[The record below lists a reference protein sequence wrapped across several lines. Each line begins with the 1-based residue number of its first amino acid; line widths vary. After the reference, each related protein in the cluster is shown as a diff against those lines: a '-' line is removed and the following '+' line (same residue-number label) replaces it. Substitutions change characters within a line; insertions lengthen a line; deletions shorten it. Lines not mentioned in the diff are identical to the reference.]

1 LLRQATQLASAA
13 PMRLQPIKRRYHCAY
28 AANHVEGAVH
38 MTDFRGIF
46 PYLVSPVDEAT
57 GRVRERVLRDLV
69 EHLIQCGVHG
79 LSPLGSTGEFAY
91 LSFEQRQEIV
101 RIVVDAAGGRVPV
114 LAGVAA
120 FSTGDAIRQAEAHAR
135 LGADGLI
142 LILQQMF
149 PVPPRG
155 IERYFG
161 AVAEALP
168 RVSMTLYTNPGLLG
182 GDIPMD
188 VLDTL
193 SHFPNIEYVKDASGN
208 TGRILT
214 MLNRMGARIRV
225 FSASAHIPL
234 LVLKLGGVGWMAGP
248 GCVMPRECVRLY
260 DLACAG
266 KWDEAMA
273 EQRRQWAINEVF
285 AKYALAAC
293 IKTALQL
300 QGFAVGDAISPQE
313 ALKPEA
319 VDDIR
324 RALAQL

>member
-1 LLRQATQLASAA
+1 
-13 PMRLQPIKRRYHCAY
+13 
-28 AANHVEGAVH
+28 

-46 PYLVSPVDEAT
+46 PYLVSPIDEST
-57 GRVRERVLRDLV
+57 GRVRERVLRELV
-69 EHLIQCGVHG
+69 EHLIRCGVHG
-79 LSPLGSTGEFAY
+79 LAPLGSTGEFAY
-91 LSFEQRQEIV
+91 LSFEQRSDIV
-101 RIVVDAAGGRVPV
+101 RIVIDAAAGRVPV

-120 FSTGDAIRQAEAHAR
+120 FATADAIRQAEAHAR

-149 PVPPRG
+149 PLPPRG
-155 IERYFG
+155 IERYFS
-161 AVAEALP
+161 AIAEALP
-168 RVSMTLYTNPGLLG
+168 QTSMTLYSNPGVLG
-182 GDIPMD
+182 GDIPLE
-188 VLDTL
+188 VLDAL
-193 SHFPNIEYVKDASGN
+193 SHCPNIEYVKDASGN

-214 MLNRMGARIRV
+214 MLNRMGERIKV

-266 KWDEAMA
+266 KWDEAMT

-300 QGFAVGDAISPQE
+300 QGFDVGDALAPQE
-313 ALKPEA
+313 ALKPDA
-319 VDDIR
+319 VEDIR
-324 RALAQL
+324 RALAQLQ

>member
-1 LLRQATQLASAA
+1 
-13 PMRLQPIKRRYHCAY
+13 
-28 AANHVEGAVH
+28 
-38 MTDFRGIF
+38 MTEFHGIF
-46 PYLVSPVDEAT
+46 PYLVSPIDEAT

-69 EHLIQCGVHG
+69 EHLIACGVHG

-91 LSFEQRQEIV
+91 LSFEQRTEIV
-101 RIVVDAAGGRVPV
+101 RIVVDAAAGRVPV

-120 FSTGDAIRQAEAHAR
+120 FATGDALRQAETHAR

-155 IERYFG
+155 IERYFS
-161 AVAEALP
+161 AVAKAMP
-168 RVSMTLYTNPGLLG
+168 RTSITLYTNPGLLG

-193 SHFPNIEYVKDASGN
+193 SHIPNIEYVKDASGN

-214 MLNRMGARIRV
+214 ILNRMGARIKV

-234 LVLKLGGVGWMAGP
+234 LVLRLGGVGWMAGP

-260 DLACAG
+260 DLAQAG
-266 KWDEAMA
+266 RWDEAMA

-285 AKYALAAC
+285 TKYALAAC
-293 IKTALQL
+293 VKSALQL
-300 QGFAVGDAISPQE
+300 QGFDVGDAIAPQE

-319 VDDIR
+319 VEEIK
-324 RALAQL
+324 RALAQLSS

>member
-1 LLRQATQLASAA
+1 MGRALA
-13 PMRLQPIKRRYHCAY
+13 ID
-28 AANHVEGAVH
+28 H

-46 PYLVSPVDEAT
+46 PYLVSPIDEAT
-57 GRVRERVLRDLV
+57 GRVREHVLRELV
-69 EHLIQCGVHG
+69 EHLIRCGVHG

-91 LSFEQRQEIV
+91 LSFEQRSEIV
-101 RIVVDAAGGRVPV
+101 RIVIDAAAGRVPV

-120 FSTGDAIRQAEAHAR
+120 FATADALRQAEAHAR

-149 PVPPRG
+149 PLAPRG
-155 IERYFG
+155 VEGYFRT
-161 AVAEALP
+161 VAESLP
-168 RVSMTLYTNPGLLG
+168 QTSMTIYTNPGLLG
-182 GDIPMD
+182 GDVPMD
-188 VLDTL
+188 VLDAL
-193 SHFPNIEYVKDASGN
+193 SHLANVEYVKDASGN

-214 MLNRMGARIRV
+214 MLNRMGGRIKV

-234 LVLKLGGVGWMAGP
+234 LVLQLGGVGWMAGP

-260 DLACAG
+260 ELACAG

-300 QGFAVGDAISPQE
+300 QGFDVGGAIAPQE

-319 VDDIR
+319 VEDIR
-324 RALAQL
+324 RALAQLK

>member
-1 LLRQATQLASAA
+1 
-13 PMRLQPIKRRYHCAY
+13 
-28 AANHVEGAVH
+28 

-46 PYLVSPVDEAT
+46 PYLVSPIDET
-57 GRVRERVLRDLV
+57 SGRVRERVLRALV

-91 LSFEQRQEIV
+91 LSFEQRSEIV
-101 RIVVDAAGGRVPV
+101 RIVLDAAAGRVPV

-120 FSTGDAIRQAEAHAR
+120 FATSDAIRQAETYAG
-135 LGADGLI
+135 LGANGMI

-149 PVPPRG
+149 AVPPRG
-155 IERYFG
+155 IESYFR
-161 AVAEALP
+161 AIAESLP
-168 RVSMTLYTNPGLLG
+168 QSSMTIYTNPGLLG
-182 GDIPMD
+182 GDVPMD
-188 VLDTL
+188 VLDAL
-193 SHFPNIEYVKDASGN
+193 SHIPNIEYVKDASGN

-214 MLNRMGARIRV
+214 MLNRMGDRIKV

-266 KWDEAMA
+266 AWDEAMA
-273 EQRRQWAINEVF
+273 EQRRQWTINEVF

-300 QGFAVGDAISPQE
+300 QGFDVGNAIAPQE

-319 VDDIR
+319 VEDIR
-324 RALAQL
+324 RALAQLQ

>member
-1 LLRQATQLASAA
+1 
-13 PMRLQPIKRRYHCAY
+13 
-28 AANHVEGAVH
+28 
-38 MTDFRGIF
+38 MTNFHGIF
-46 PYLVSPVDEAT
+46 PYLVSPIDAAT
-57 GRVRERVLRDLV
+57 GRVREKVLRDLV

-91 LSFEQRQEIV
+91 LSFEQRKQLV
-101 RIVVDAAGGRVPV
+101 RIVIDAAAARVPV

-120 FSTGDAIRQAEAHAR
+120 FATSDALRQAESFAR

-149 PVPPRG
+149 PVSARG
-155 IERYFG
+155 IERYF
-161 AVAEALP
+161 AAIASSLP
-168 RVSMTLYTNPGLLG
+168 QTSMTLYTNPGLLG

-188 VLDTL
+188 VLDAL
-193 SHFPNIEYVKDASGN
+193 SHIRNVEYVKDASGN

-214 MLNRMGARIRV
+214 LLNRMGDRIKV

-260 DLACAG
+260 QLVRAG
-266 KWDEAMA
+266 RDDEALA

-285 AKYALAAC
+285 TKYALASC

-300 QGFAVGDAISPQE
+300 QGFDVGDAIEPQE
-313 ALKPEA
+313 KLKPEA
-319 VDDIR
+319 VEEIR
-324 RALAQL
+324 RALARLQ

>member
-1 LLRQATQLASAA
+1 
-13 PMRLQPIKRRYHCAY
+13 
-28 AANHVEGAVH
+28 
-38 MTDFRGIF
+38 MTDFHGIF
-46 PYLVSPVDEAT
+46 PYLVSPIDESA

-91 LSFEQRQEIV
+91 LSFEQRSEIV
-101 RIVVDAAGGRVPV
+101 RIVIDAAAGRVPV

-120 FSTGDAIRQAEAHAR
+120 FATTDAIRQAETYAR
-135 LGADGLI
+135 LGVNGLI

-149 PVPPRG
+149 PVSPRG
-155 IERYFG
+155 VEGYFR
-161 AVAEALP
+161 AVAEAMP
-168 RVSMTLYTNPGLLG
+168 RTSMTIYTNPGLLG
-182 GDIPMD
+182 GDVPMD
-188 VLDTL
+188 VLDAL
-193 SHFPNIEYVKDASGN
+193 SHLSNIEYVKDASGN

-214 MLNRMGARIRV
+214 MLNRMGARIKV

-260 DLACAG
+260 DLACTG

-300 QGFAVGDAISPQE
+300 QGFDVGGAIAPQE

-319 VDDIR
+319 VEEIR
-324 RALAQL
+324 RALAQLK

>member
-1 LLRQATQLASAA
+1 
-13 PMRLQPIKRRYHCAY
+13 
-28 AANHVEGAVH
+28 
-38 MTDFRGIF
+38 MTNFHGIF
-46 PYLVSPVDEAT
+46 PYLVSPIDASS
-57 GRVRERVLRDLV
+57 GRVRELVLRKLV

-91 LSFEQRQEIV
+91 LSLEQRLEIV
-101 RIVVDAAGGRVPV
+101 RIVVDAAAKRVPV

-120 FSTGDAIRQAEAHAR
+120 FSTNDALRQAEAFSK

-155 IERYFG
+155 VESYFR
-161 AVAEALP
+161 AVAESLP
-168 RVSMTLYTNPGLLG
+168 QTSMTLYTNPGLLG
-182 GDIPMD
+182 GDISMD
-188 VLDTL
+188 VIEAL
-193 SHFPNIEYVKDASGN
+193 SHIANIEYVKDASGN

-214 MLNRMGARIRV
+214 MLNRMGDRIRV

-260 DLACAG
+260 TLVREG
-266 KWDEAMA
+266 RETEALE

-285 AKYALAAC
+285 TRYALAAC

-300 QGFAVGDAISPQE
+300 QGFDVGDAIAPQE

-319 VDDIR
+319 VEDIR
-324 RALAQL
+324 RALAQLQPISSSPDSPVPHR

>member
-1 LLRQATQLASAA
+1 
-13 PMRLQPIKRRYHCAY
+13 
-28 AANHVEGAVH
+28 
-38 MTDFRGIF
+38 MTDFHGIF
-46 PYLVSPVDEAT
+46 PYLVSPIDETT

-69 EHLIQCGVHG
+69 EHLIGCGVHG

-101 RIVVDAAGGRVPV
+101 RIVVDAAAGRVPV

-120 FSTGDAIRQAEAHAR
+120 FSTSDALRQAEAHAW

-149 PVPPRG
+149 PLPPRG
-155 IERYFG
+155 IERYFA

-168 RVSMTLYTNPGLLG
+168 QTSMTLYTNPSLLG

-188 VLDTL
+188 VLEAL
-193 SHFPNIEYVKDASGN
+193 SHLPNIEYVKDASGN

-214 MLNRMGARIRV
+214 MLNRMGERVRV

-234 LVLKLGGVGWMAGP
+234 LVLQLGGVGWMAGP

-266 KWDEAMA
+266 EWEKALV

-300 QGFAVGDAISPQE
+300 QGFDVGVAIAPQQ

-319 VDDIR
+319 IEEIR
-324 RALAQL
+324 RALARLSS

>member
-1 LLRQATQLASAA
+1 
-13 PMRLQPIKRRYHCAY
+13 
-28 AANHVEGAVH
+28 

-46 PYLVSPVDEAT
+46 PYLVSPIDEST
-57 GRVRERVLRDLV
+57 GRVRERVLRELV
-69 EHLIQCGVHG
+69 EHLILSGVHG

-91 LSFEQRQEIV
+91 LSFAQRSEIV
-101 RIVVDAAGGRVPV
+101 RIVIDAAAGRVPV

-120 FSTGDAIRQAEAHAR
+120 FATSDAIRQAEAYAR
-135 LGADGLI
+135 LGAAGMI

-155 IERYFG
+155 IEAYFRG
-161 AVAEALP
+161 IAEALP
-168 RVSMTLYTNPGLLG
+168 QASMTIYTNPGLLG
-182 GDIPMD
+182 GDVPMD
-188 VLDTL
+188 VLDAL
-193 SHFPNIEYVKDASGN
+193 SHLSNIEYVKDASGN

-214 MLNRMGARIRV
+214 MLNRMGDRIRV

-260 DLACAG
+260 DLARAG
-266 KWDEAMA
+266 DWEAAMA

-285 AKYALAAC
+285 TKYALAAC

-300 QGFAVGDAISPQE
+300 QGFDVGDAIAPQE
-313 ALKPEA
+313 ALKAEA
-319 VDDIR
+319 VEDIR
-324 RALAQL
+324 RALAQLK

>member
-1 LLRQATQLASAA
+1 
-13 PMRLQPIKRRYHCAY
+13 
-28 AANHVEGAVH
+28 
-38 MTDFRGIF
+38 MTRFHGIF
-46 PYLVSPVDEAT
+46 PYLVSPIDAAS
-57 GRVRERVLRDLV
+57 GRVREKVLRELV

-91 LSFEQRQEIV
+91 LSFEQRREIV
-101 RIVVDAAGGRVPV
+101 RIVVDAAAKRVPV
-114 LAGVAA
+114 LSGVAA
-120 FSTGDAIRQAEAHAR
+120 FSSADAQRQAEAFSE
-135 LGADGLI
+135 LGVDGLI

-149 PVPPRG
+149 PVSPRG
-155 IERYFG
+155 IESYFR
-161 AVAEALP
+161 AIAEALP
-168 RVSMTLYTNPGLLG
+168 RTSMTLYTNPGLLG

-188 VLDTL
+188 VLDAL
-193 SHFPNIEYVKDASGN
+193 SHIPNVEYVKDASGN

-214 MLNRMGARIRV
+214 MLNRMGDRIRV

-260 DLACAG
+260 TLMREG
-266 KWDEAMA
+266 REEEAIA

-285 AKYALAAC
+285 TRYALAAC

-300 QGFAVGDAISPQE
+300 QGFDVGDAIAPQE

-319 VDDIR
+319 VEDIR
-324 RALAQL
+324 RALAQLKSGP

>member
-1 LLRQATQLASAA
+1 
-13 PMRLQPIKRRYHCAY
+13 
-28 AANHVEGAVH
+28 
-38 MTDFRGIF
+38 MTDFHGIF
-46 PYLVSPVDEAT
+46 PYLVSPIDEPT
-57 GRVRERVLRDLV
+57 GRVREGVLRDLV
-69 EHLIQCGVHG
+69 EHLIGCGVHG

-101 RIVVDAAGGRVPV
+101 RIVVDAAAGRVPV

-120 FSTGDAIRQAEAHAR
+120 FSTSDALRQAEAHAR

-149 PVPPRG
+149 PLPPHG
-155 IERYFG
+155 IERYFA
-161 AVAEALP
+161 AVAGALP
-168 RVSMTLYTNPGLLG
+168 QTSMTLYTNPGLLG

-188 VLDTL
+188 VLDAL
-193 SHFPNIEYVKDASGN
+193 SHVPNIEYVKDASGN

-214 MLNRMGARIRV
+214 MLNRMGERVRV

-234 LVLKLGGVGWMAGP
+234 LVLQLGGVGWMAGP
-248 GCVMPRECVRLY
+248 GCVVPRECVRLY

-266 KWDEAMA
+266 EWERALL

-285 AKYALAAC
+285 AKHALAAC

-300 QGFAVGDAISPQE
+300 QGFDVGDAIAPQQ
-313 ALKPEA
+313 ALGPEA
-319 VDDIR
+319 VEEIR
-324 RALAQL
+324 RALAQLSS

>member
-1 LLRQATQLASAA
+1 
-13 PMRLQPIKRRYHCAY
+13 
-28 AANHVEGAVH
+28 

-46 PYLVSPVDEAT
+46 PYLVSPIDAST
-57 GRVRERVLRDLV
+57 GRVRERVLRELV

-91 LSFEQRQEIV
+91 LSFAQRSDIV
-101 RIVVDAAGGRVPV
+101 RIVIDAAGGRVPV

-120 FSTGDAIRQAEAHAR
+120 FASADALRQAEAFAR
-135 LGADGLI
+135 LGANGLI

-149 PVPPRG
+149 ALTPRG
-155 IERYFG
+155 IEGYFR
-161 AVAEALP
+161 AVAESLP
-168 RVSMTLYTNPGLLG
+168 QASMTIYTNPGLLG
-182 GDIPMD
+182 GDVPMD
-188 VLDTL
+188 VLDAL
-193 SHFPNIEYVKDASGN
+193 SHLPNVEYVKDASGN

-214 MLNRMGARIRV
+214 MLNRMGTRIRV

-260 DLACAG
+260 DLARAG
-266 KWDEAMA
+266 DWDGAMT

-300 QGFAVGDAISPQE
+300 QGFEVGDAIAPQE

-319 VDDIR
+319 VEDIR
-324 RALAQL
+324 RALAQLQ

>member
-1 LLRQATQLASAA
+1 
-13 PMRLQPIKRRYHCAY
+13 
-28 AANHVEGAVH
+28 
-38 MTDFRGIF
+38 MTEFRGIF
-46 PYLVSPVDEAT
+46 PYLVSPIDASS
-57 GRVRERVLRDLV
+57 GRVRERVLRELV
-69 EHLIQCGVHG
+69 EHLIGCGVHG

-101 RIVVDAAGGRVPV
+101 RIVVDAAAGRVPV

-120 FSTGDAIRQAEAHAR
+120 FATSDAIRQAEAHVR

-149 PVPPRG
+149 PVPARG
-155 IERYFG
+155 VERYFG
-161 AVAEALP
+161 DIARALP
-168 RVSMTLYTNPGLLG
+168 QTSMTIYTNPGLLG
-182 GDIPMD
+182 GDVPMD
-188 VLDTL
+188 ALDAL
-193 SHFPNIEYVKDASGN
+193 SHMPNIEYVKDASGN
-208 TGRILT
+208 TGRILS
-214 MLNRMGARIRV
+214 MLNRMGDRIKV

-260 DLACAG
+260 DLARAG
-266 KWDEAMA
+266 DWDAAMA

-285 AKYALAAC
+285 TRYALAAC

-300 QGFAVGDAISPQE
+300 QGFDVGDAIAPQE

-319 VDDIR
+319 VEEIR